1 MLPHANSEEG
11 VIAVDTV
18 VKAVYRRETNTL
30 IITYMGQ
37 TLDVSTIS
45 QLPIEQWVFPLYSK
59 GTRWDGLYEELKRF
73 TGRADFWL
81 NFDSDDTSYETVKYA
96 LQNTPAKLI
105 GSHNT
110 VTIVYSENPFKTYIT
125 INGKIFQ
132 TDRIQSRSI
141 DEWIAPIHIRGLDW
155 NGIFQELAA
164 EIGTDAYTVYFVGN
178 VEFMQPLMEHCP
190 QSVELFYRDPKMPN
204 PQNQKRVSAPAILK
218 SALEEA
224 KGNPAPAPQSAP
236 SQSKVHTASGG
247 QAALPQENV
256 PRWKAF
262 LNQHLPAI
270 AAVLSLLL
278 LFLPFCHFTAEVLGI
293 KGNVVSV
300 TGFETIFGI
309 KAIKFGTNTSFFA
322 IFLLIIP
329 LLAIVVNYIKQLKRF
344 RKIMILILPVAELL
358 AMMITLLDIQ
368 KLFKSFLVEEGMTLK
383 TTPQAGF
390 WIMLI
395 LLIACIAYIIITQ
408 IILPRKLNRRNAS

>member
-30 IITYMGQ
+30 IITYLDQ

-59 GTRWDGLYEELKRF
+59 GTRWDGLYVELKRF

-204 PQNQKRVSAPAILK
+204 P
-218 SALEEA
+218 
-224 KGNPAPAPQSAP
+224 
-236 SQSKVHTASGG
+236 
-247 QAALPQENV
+247 
-256 PRWKAF
+256 
-262 LNQHLPAI
+262 
-270 AAVLSLLL
+270 
-278 LFLPFCHFTAEVLGI
+278 
-293 KGNVVSV
+293 
-300 TGFETIFGI
+300 
-309 KAIKFGTNTSFFA
+309 
-322 IFLLIIP
+322 
-329 LLAIVVNYIKQLKRF
+329 
-344 RKIMILILPVAELL
+344 
-358 AMMITLLDIQ
+358 
-368 KLFKSFLVEEGMTLK
+368 
-383 TTPQAGF
+383 
-390 WIMLI
+390 
-395 LLIACIAYIIITQ
+395 
-408 IILPRKLNRRNAS
+408 

>member
-1 MLPHANSEEG
+1 MDA
-11 VIAVDTV
+11 V

-30 IITYMGQ
+30 IITYLDQ

-125 INGKIFQ
+125 INGKIFH

-155 NGIFQELAA
+155 NGIFPELAA

-190 QSVELFYRDPKMPN
+190 QGVELFYRDPKMPN

-224 KGNPAPAPQSAP
+224 KGNPAPAPLPAP
-236 SQSKVHTASGG
+236 SQPKVHNASGG
-247 QAALPQENV
+247 QTALPQENV

-262 LNQHLPAI
+262 LNKNLAVLT
-270 AAVLSLLL
+270 AVLSILL
-278 LFLPFCHFTAEVLGI
+278 LFLPFGKFIPGAAGI
-293 KGNVVSV
+293 QGTGYGV

-309 KAIKFGTNTSFFA
+309 KIIKFGTNTSVLA
-322 IFLLIIP
+322 IFLLVIP
-329 LLAIVVNYIKQLKRF
+329 VLAIVINYIKKFQRF
-344 RKIMILILPVAELL
+344 RKIVMLILPIAELA
-358 AMMITLLDIQ
+358 AMVITLLDVR
-368 KLFKSFLVEEGMTLK
+368 KLFTSFLIEGVVTLK
-383 TTPQAGF
+383 TIPQAGF
-390 WIMLI
+390 WLI
-395 LLIACIAYIIITQ
+395 LILHIAYIVYIVLEHGMI
-408 IILPRKLNRRNAS
+408 PSKKHRRNTK